1 MGTGAITQYVDVA
14 QLVLYLFWAFFAGL
28 IYYLTVE
35 SKREGFPLE
44 TDRADGSIRF
54 DNGIAGMPTPKVY
67 KTEFHGEFVA
77 PHGRDRQEL
86 PVQGRSLSGLPSMP
100 LEPTG
105 NPMTSGIG
113 PGAFTQRSNK
123 PDMTAEGHARIVPL
137 REAAGFSLAEQDLD
151 PRGLP
156 VLGADGQTG
165 GRVTDVWVDRSEHLI
180 RYLEVQTNGGRSVLV
195 PMNFARVRKDRI
207 KGNRVTIEAVL
218 AGQLE
223 GVPGLASPSQ
233 ISRLEEE
240 VVMGYFGAGTLF
252 ATPDRREPL
261 L

>member
-67 KTEFHGEFVA
+67 KTEFHGDFVA

-123 PDMTAEGHARIVPL
+123 PDMTAEVMPASSLCARLLVFHWQSRTWI
-137 REAAGFSLAEQDLD
+137 Q
-151 PRGLP
+151 
-156 VLGADGQTG
+156 GACPCWARMVR
-165 GRVTDVWVDRSEHLI
+165 RV
-180 RYLEVQTNGGRSVLV
+180 
-195 PMNFARVRKDRI
+195 
-207 KGNRVTIEAVL
+207 
-218 AGQLE
+218 
-223 GVPGLASPSQ
+223 
-233 ISRLEEE
+233 
-240 VVMGYFGAGTLF
+240 VV
-252 ATPDRREPL
+252 
-261 L
+261 